1 MKDYSLPSYD
11 KYRNWIKD
19 ARRNGQEWIKIKF
32 GLKESYEEL
41 EEFLKMQK
49 QINFWIINAEDWIK
63 VVELEE
69 EAENKTLDLKY
80 KNEQGMLVD
89 SDQESEVYV
98 PTDEKSSWQ
107 LYRKHLLSEGFKE
120 DVVNNI
126 ERTTIKI
133 LNLRLTSGR
142 DPGADL

>member
-49 QINFWIINAEDWIK
+49 QK
-63 VVELEE
+63 
-69 EAENKTLDLKY
+69 
-80 KNEQGMLVD
+80 
-89 SDQESEVYV
+89 
-98 PTDEKSSWQ
+98 
-107 LYRKHLLSEGFKE
+107 
-120 DVVNNI
+120 
-126 ERTTIKI
+126 
-133 LNLRLTSGR
+133 
-142 DPGADL
+142 